1 MTPLCCFWVHAQLH
15 GPLLISPAWRQLLHA
30 AHCSLTTY
38 TPSVYDLPSPQPL
51 PTDGLC
57 KPPPPRR
64 QQPAAADAHPTPSP
78 HPRSRRRQID
88 YAAALSGPAPAG
100 SSLPV
105 VGPDDIEAIVAS
117 WTGVPVERMSE
128 DESAR
133 LAGLVR
139 A

>member
-1 MTPLCCFWVHAQLH
+1 MSDTLVLLLGARTASRATAHQPCLAPTAACSSLLTHHLH
-15 GPLLISPAWRQLLHA
+15 PFCIRSPIPA
-30 AHCSLTTY
+30 AAA
-38 TPSVYDLPSPQPL
+38 DRWAMQA
-51 PTDGLC
+51 
-57 KPPPPRR
+57 PPRR